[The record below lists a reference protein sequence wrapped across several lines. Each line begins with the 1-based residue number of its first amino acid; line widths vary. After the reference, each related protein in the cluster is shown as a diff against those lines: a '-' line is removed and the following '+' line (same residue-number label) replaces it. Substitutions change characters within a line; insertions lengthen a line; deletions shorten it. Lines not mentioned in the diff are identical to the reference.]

1 MVLGSE
7 RSLYWKLSGFEN
19 LMLFGTFRY
28 TVYSDLGYPAE
39 FLWASLNL
47 LLWAIPAVLMIS
59 VGFEGPL
66 VERSRAATYAGFL
79 LCGAVFWNY
88 VEAVWTLCFYL
99 REAMVA
105 GILEAIWVTPMS
117 RVLVF
122 AGWSLA
128 RVLTVTV
135 QSVVGLALVVALVGW
150 GVLSGSAGVWSP
162 TMAAEVIGI
171 GVVSLV
177 ASYGF
182 AFALAG
188 LSLLVKDVESLFG
201 LLGNAAPLLG
211 GMAFT
216 VSLLPTPL
224 RIVGYLF
231 PFTWGLDLIRGTVFG
246 SRTILPWG
254 AEATVC
260 VGLSL
265 FWLMAGYVV
274 LLLCERAA
282 RYRGLGTF

>member
-1 MVLGSE
+1 MRRLVALI
-7 RSLYWKLSGFEN
+7 
-19 LMLFGTFRY
+19 RY
-28 TVYSDLGYPAE
+28 SVYSDLRYPAE
-39 FLWASLNL
+39 FLWASLNP
-47 LLWAIPAVLMIS
+47 LLWAIPAVLMVG

-66 VERSRAATYAGFL
+66 VDRSLAATYAGFL

-105 GILEAIWVTPMS
+105 GTLEAIWVTPVS
-117 RVLVF
+117 RALVF

-128 RVLTVTV
+128 RLFTVSV
-135 QSVVGLALVVALVGW
+135 QSVVGLALVAALVGW
-150 GVLSGSAGVWSP
+150 SVLTGSAGVWSP
-162 TMAAEVIGI
+162 TAAAEVIGI
-171 GVVSLV
+171 GVVSLI

-188 LSLLVKDVESLFG
+188 LSLLVKDVESLFS

-216 VSLLPTPL
+216 VSLLPAPL
-224 RIVGYLF
+224 RILGYLF

-254 AEATVC
+254 VEAVVC

-265 FWLMAGYVV
+265 FWLIVGYVA
-274 LLLCERAA
+274 LLVCERAA